1 MPKFEEKR
9 WISREEEGGKRKKM
23 ENLYKFQVVMVKST
37 RNPEGVGQLQKKS
50 TSSTLFFLE
59 KPKSFVTVYF
69 YHALESL
76 WIGDT
81 V

>member
-1 MPKFEEKR
+1 
-9 WISREEEGGKRKKM
+9 
-23 ENLYKFQVVMVKST
+23 MVKST
-37 RNPEGVGQLQKKS
+37 GNPEGVGQLQKKS

-59 KPKSFVTVYF
+59 KPKSSVTVYF